1 MRLLLVV
8 LASLG
13 AAGFFSLATALKHR
27 SAGTMPS
34 MERLS
39 PSAVGAFALATLRH
53 PLWLAGIGADVGGL
67 GLQITALHLGALS
80 LVQPLLVSAVLFSLV
95 VAHRIAGTRMARR
108 EVGYAGLLVLAVAGF
123 LAVSGALGV
132 HEGRPYVGSTIIAS
146 IVVVVLVVVCVGMAR
161 RLRTAAAG
169 RWSAALMG
177 LAAGIIY
184 ACTAALIKSC
194 AHVVATEGLLS
205 LLTAWQLY
213 VLVTAGAMGLFFAQM
228 AFQAGPL
235 AASLPATASVDP
247 LASVCLALAV
257 FHEKLN
263 HDPLSVT
270 LSLLTLVMMLF
281 TVTQLSLVRAH
292 LETETTTTGSAS
304 AAHARRSSEAS

>member
-27 SAGTMPS
+27 SAGTLPAI
-34 MERLS
+34 ERFS
-39 PSAVGAFALATLRH
+39 PSAVGSFALATLRH

-108 EVGYAGLLVLAVAGF
+108 EVGYAALLVLAVSGF
-123 LAVSGALGV
+123 LVVSGALGV
-132 HEGRPYVGSTIIAS
+132 REGKPFVGSTIAATA
-146 IVVVVLVVVCVGMAR
+146 VVVVLVVTCILMAR
-161 RLRTAAAG
+161 RLRTSGGG
-169 RWSAALMG
+169 RWSAALLG

-194 AHVVATEGLLS
+194 AHVVATRGVLALP
-205 LLTAWQLY
+205 TAWQLY
-213 VLVTAGAMGLFFAQM
+213 VLVAAGAMGLFFAQM

-247 LASVCLALAV
+247 LASVLLALAV

-263 HDPLSVT
+263 SDPLAVT
-270 LSLLTLVMMLF
+270 MSLLTLVVMLF
-281 TVTQLSLVRAH
+281 TVTRLSLVRAH
-292 LETETTTTGSAS
+292 LEAGATAPGDPARDPAS
-304 AAHARRSSEAS
+304 AAEAS

>member
-13 AAGFFSLATALKHR
+13 AAGFFSFATALKHR

-39 PSAVGAFALATLRH
+39 PAAVGGFAMATLRH

-108 EVGYAGLLVLAVAGF
+108 EVAYAAVLVLAVASF
-123 LAVSGALGV
+123 LVVSGALSV
-132 HEGRPYVGSTIIAS
+132 REGRPFVGSTIVATA
-146 IVVVVLVVVCVGMAR
+146 VVVVLVVVCVGMAR
-161 RLRTAAAG
+161 RLRTTAGG
-169 RWSAALMG
+169 RWSAALLG
-177 LAAGIIY
+177 LAAGVIY

-194 AHVVATEGLLS
+194 AHVVTTDGLLA

-213 VLVTAGAMGLFFAQM
+213 VLVAAGAMGLFFAQM

-270 LSLLTLVMMLF
+270 LSLLTLVVMLY

-292 LETETTTTGSAS
+292 LEQEPTTAADTPVPGSA
-304 AAHARRSSEAS
+304 HATEAP

>member
-1 MRLLLVV
+1 VRLLLVV

-146 IVVVVLVVVCVGMAR
+146 IVVVALVVVCVGMAR
-161 RLRTAAAG
+161 RLRTAAGG
-169 RWSAALMG
+169 RWSAALLG
-177 LAAGIIY
+177 LAA
-184 ACTAALIKSC
+184 
-194 AHVVATEGLLS
+194 V
-205 LLTAWQLY
+205 
-213 VLVTAGAMGLFFAQM
+213 
-228 AFQAGPL
+228 
-235 AASLPATASVDP
+235 
-247 LASVCLALAV
+247 
-257 FHEKLN
+257 HEKLN

-270 LSLLTLVMMLF
+270 LSLLTLVVMLF
-281 TVTQLSLVRAH
+281 TVAQLSLVRAH
-292 LETETTTTGSAS
+292 LEEETSATGSSSSPHAS
-304 AAHARRSSEAS
+304 RSSEAS

>member
-1 MRLLLVV
+1 MSLLLVG

-27 SAGTMPS
+27 SAHTMPPIEHFTPAAIGS
-34 MERLS
+34 F
-39 PSAVGAFALATLRH
+39 AVATLRH

-108 EVGYAGLLVLAVAGF
+108 EVGYAALLVTAVSGF
-123 LAVSGALGV
+123 LIVSGALGV
-132 HEGRPYVGSTIIAS
+132 KEGRTFRGSTIVATV
-146 IVVVVLVVVCVGMAR
+146 VVVVLVAACVAAAR
-161 RLRTAAAG
+161 RLRTTSSG
-169 RWSAALMG
+169 RWSAALLG

-194 AHVVATEGLLS
+194 AHVVTTDGVLALLLS
-205 LLTAWQLY
+205 WQLY
-213 VLVTAGAMGLFFAQM
+213 VLVVAGSMGLFFAQM

-257 FHEKLN
+257 FHEQLN
-263 HDPLSVT
+263 SDPLSVA
-270 LSLLTLVMMLF
+270 LSLLALVVMLY
-281 TVTQLSLVRAH
+281 TVVQLSLVRAH
-292 LETETTTTGSAS
+292 LEQEEAVHDGPR
-304 AAHARRSSEAS
+304 AAEAA